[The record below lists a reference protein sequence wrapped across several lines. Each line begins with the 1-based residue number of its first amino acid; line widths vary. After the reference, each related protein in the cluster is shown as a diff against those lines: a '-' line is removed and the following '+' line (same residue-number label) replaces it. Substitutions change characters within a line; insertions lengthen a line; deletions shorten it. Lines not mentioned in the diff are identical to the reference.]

1 MIKKLLSKKI
11 WLAVI
16 GVGILVIVFIIVGS
30 VDNYNKQK
38 EKEEIDRYTQEQL
51 EIAGANQNS
60 DDSLLMQMQPD
71 LIKSYGKLPDGYIW
85 NLDGTLLSL
94 GDKSMSAEEVVYAY
108 LNGLKSL
115 DFSSVQKF
123 SRDSVVVNTYENYFT
138 ELNKSTDYNDSFI
151 RNIYRESLLSM
162 QIEGIVNTSVFAEN
176 KQVFTV
182 KVNMLDLTKKDFWL
196 NDKEEI
202 YKNLKIY
209 SSDQSDSTK
218 AEIYLYDYI
227 SRFYASGEADRRDVT
242 FDITLQKYP
251 DLDTGWLVS
260 IDTDIDSACRY
271 ADGKLVVSYINEQFG
286 KEGLDYLDALEAT
299 KETKNSEE

>member
-16 GVGILVIVFIIVGS
+16 GVGILVIVLIIVGS

-162 QIEGIVNTSVFAEN
+162 QIDGIVNTSVFAEN

-299 KETKNSEE
+299 KETKNSDE